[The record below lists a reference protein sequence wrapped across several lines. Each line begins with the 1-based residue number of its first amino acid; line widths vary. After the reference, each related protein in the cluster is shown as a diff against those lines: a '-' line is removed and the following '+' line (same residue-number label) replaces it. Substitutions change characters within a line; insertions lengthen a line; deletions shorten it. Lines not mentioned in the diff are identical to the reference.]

1 MGQTAPPNLSGGGPF
16 PPRGGDLGRQHGEGP
31 GPFDVHSEH
40 LVVVEQEG
48 VVDVVGVQHFGVS
61 VVVANSVKSHV
72 VVVVVVVGIEMVVA
86 RDGAV
91 VNLLDGRR
99 GRLWPSRGDRRRRI
113 LGGAAAALLRG
124 ALRLI
129 LLRATSWGGGWGR
142 DVELLGNPGADQDPP
157 GDAGFRMWGGGRC
170 HLAGADGT
178 GLRRTFGSSTARCPG
193 HVAMSVKRFLW
204 KREAWKTGAANRAF
218 LRQHCLLFLVL
229 VLELLILLTPEPG
242 GAKQTKFDC
251 FVRSG

>member
-1 MGQTAPPNLSGGGPF
+1 MGQTAPSDLSGGGPL

-31 GPFDVHSEH
+31 ESLDVHSEH

-99 GRLWPSRGDRRRRI
+99 GRPWPSRGERRRRI
-113 LGGAAAALLRG
+113 LGGTAAALLRG

-129 LLRATSWGGGWGR
+129 LLRATSWGWGR

-178 GLRRTFGSSTARCPG
+178 GLRRTFGSSTARRPG
-193 HVAMSVKRFLW
+193 HVAMSVKRFL
-204 KREAWKTGAANRAF
+204 
-218 LRQHCLLFLVL
+218 
-229 VLELLILLTPEPG
+229 
-242 GAKQTKFDC
+242 
-251 FVRSG
+251 